1 MKISNLSVE
10 VADFNLDIPF
20 LELEMG
26 VAHAFVGPNGCGK
39 STLAKAILGII
50 PNNSID
56 LEGLTSLDVMLAPQ
70 RPYLLHE
77 SVIDNILY
85 PLKIRNSKVDEK
97 ELASL
102 LDVFNLADKKNQYAR
117 SLSSGE
123 QQKVSIIR
131 CLLCHPRYL
140 IIDEAL
146 SNLDSESMAVVEELL
161 KKMKDT
167 TLILISHQLTQVL
180 NICDKVH
187 FLNKGK
193 LIESGECKE
202 VLLHSSNEVIRN
214 YMRSQ
219 VIFREVLR

>member
-1 MKISNLSVE
+1 MKISDLCVE
-10 VADFNLDIPF
+10 ISDFKLGIPF
-20 LELEMG
+20 LELEER
-26 VAHAFVGPNGCGK
+26 ASHALVGPNGCGK
-39 STLAKAILGII
+39 STLAKAILNII
-50 PNNSID
+50 PNNSVD
-56 LEGLTSLDVMLAPQ
+56 LEGLSSLDVMLVPQ

-85 PLKIRNSKVDEK
+85 PLKIRNREINEE
-97 ELASL
+97 ELSSL
-102 LDVFNLADKKNQYAR
+102 LDVFNLSDKKNQYAR

-123 QQKVSIIR
+123 QQKVSLIR

-146 SNLDSESMAVVEELL
+146 SNLDSESVVMIEELL
-161 KKMKDT
+161 KREKNT

-193 LIESGECKE
+193 LIESGTTKD
-202 VLLHSSNEVIRN
+202 VLLHSKSEVIQN

-219 VIFREVLR
+219 VIFSEGIQ